1 MPKDSDG
8 CPYQPFPKLVETF
21 KNMVIEK
28 ISCGKAHSLAIDNLG
43 SLFTWGAGA
52 CGQLGVEG
60 INYFNLDIHTLPVDD
75 DGYPY
80 QATPKYLK
88 SLKGVKVKAGECG
101 DVHTMV
107 LSDQGEVYSFGGG
120 SFGQLG
126 LGQINKMPL
135 DSDNYPYMPVPTKI
149 DVFQEIFITHIAC
162 GDSHSMAIDKEG
174 RLYSWGA
181 AACGQ
186 LGNDNLTLLPKDG
199 EGNPYEPE
207 PKFVAFFENIRVLN
221 IACGETH
228 SLVLVEGNVLFRYLY
243 FY

>member
-21 KNMVIEK
+21 KGVVIEK
-28 ISCGKAHSLAIDNLG
+28 ISCGKAHSLALDNSG

-60 INYFNLDIHTLPVDD
+60 KFLQLSDIQTLPVDD

-80 QATPKYLK
+80 QPIPKYLK
-88 SLKGVKVKAGECG
+88 ALKGVKLRSGVCG
-101 DVHTMV
+101 DVHTLV
-107 LSDQGEVYSFGGG
+107 LSEGGEVYSFGGG

-126 LGQINKMPL
+126 LGAINKMPL

-149 DVFQEIFITHIAC
+149 EALQDIVIIGISC
-162 GDSHSMAIDKEG
+162 GDSHSMAVDKEG
-174 RLYSWGA
+174 RLYAWGA

-186 LGNDNLTLLPKDG
+186 LGFDNLSYLPKDG

-207 PKFVAFFENIRVLN
+207 PKFVSFFENIKV
-221 IACGETH
+221 ISTACGETH
-228 SLVLVEGNVLFRYLY
+228 SLVLVEGNVIYR
-243 FY
+243 